1 MKQPQLLTLQNIFDT
16 FNKSNNLPEYSF
28 FKEGFG
34 IVVNM
39 SQFLQ
44 PFIHAT
50 PTPYLLEDYRMG
62 YIKQGYM
69 RGNINLQEYTITA
82 GHMVFIT
89 PGTIAEPIE
98 ISDDFLLVGMG
109 IHSDLFHIAL
119 SGKLPNLFNGK
130 QKHGFIAVN
139 GQEGALIDHMFH
151 MLYETATTLQ
161 ENEEAGTA
169 ASASR
174 PTQNTHRYHE
184 TTLHMLAAIAFFFDR
199 VFARSH
205 PAAPVRHNANDI
217 FDRFIKLVNLHCKEQ
232 RQLAFYADR
241 ICLTERYL
249 GTVIR
254 QASGITAK
262 EWIDKAVITQAKVM
276 LRHTNMQTTE
286 IADRLHFSTPS
297 FFCKYFKRLTGCTP
311 QNYRDEK

>member
-16 FNKSNNLPEYSF
+16 FNKSNKLPKQSF
-28 FKEGFG
+28 FKDDLGV
-34 IVVNM
+34 VVNM

-50 PTPYLLEDYRMG
+50 PTPYLLEDYRLG

-69 RGNINLQEYTITA
+69 RGSINLQEYSITA

-89 PGTIAEPIE
+89 PGTIVEPIE
-98 ISDDFLLVGMG
+98 ISDDFIIMGMG

-130 QKHGFIAVN
+130 QKHGIIATTE
-139 GQEGALIDHMFH
+139 QEGTLLDHMFR
-151 MLYETATTLQ
+151 MLYEIVATQKESEDPENASNANRLNHDTHQHHQ
-161 ENEEAGTA
+161 E
-169 ASASR
+169 
-174 PTQNTHRYHE
+174 
-184 TTLHMLAAIAFFFDR
+184 TLHMLAAIACYFDR
-199 VFARSH
+199 VFARCQTVT
-205 PAAPVRHNANDI
+205 PACHNANDI
-217 FDRFIKLVNLHCKEQ
+217 FDRFIKLVNHHCKEQ

-254 QASGITAK
+254 QTSGITAK

-286 IADRLHFSTPS
+286 IADRLNFSTPS

-311 QNYRDEK
+311 QKYRDEK

>member
-16 FNKSNNLPEYSF
+16 FNQSNNLPEYSF
-28 FKEGFG
+28 FNEGLG
-34 IVVNM
+34 VVVNM

-50 PTPYLLEDYRMG
+50 PTPYLLEDYRLG

-69 RGNINLQEYTITA
+69 RGSINLQEYTITA
-82 GHMVFIT
+82 VHMLFIT
-89 PGTIAEPIE
+89 PGTIVEPIE
-98 ISDDFLLVGMG
+98 ISDDFLLMGMG

-130 QKHGFIAVN
+130 QKHGIIAVN
-139 GQEGALIDHMFH
+139 RQEEALLDHMFH
-151 MLYETATTLQ
+151 MLYEIVVALQ
-161 ENEEAGTA
+161 DNEEDGNAANANRQTQGTC
-169 ASASR
+169 
-174 PTQNTHRYHE
+174 HYHQ
-184 TTLHMLAAIAFFFDR
+184 TTLHMIATIAFYFDR
-199 VFARSH
+199 IFARCQ
-205 PAAPVRHNANDI
+205 PAAQVHHNANDI

-254 QASGITAK
+254 QTSGITAK

-276 LRHTNMQTTE
+276 LRHTNLQTTE
-286 IADRLHFSTPS
+286 IAYRLHFSNTS

-311 QNYRDEK
+311 QKYRDEK